1 MTGGRLGRFALRRV
15 AQAVPVVAGILT
27 LTFFLIHL
35 APGDPVYMMAGE
47 GGDARYYEEM
57 RGRYGLD
64 RPLAEQY
71 VRYLGA
77 VVRGDLGQSYAYQ
90 RPVLSVIFERLPATL
105 LLTGAA
111 LILAVAAGLAMG
123 LVAAVAPTSRVDVG
137 LRVVTSAIFA
147 APVFWVGQL
156 LLLLFAVVVPIFP
169 VGGLTSLR
177 GGSGSG
183 VGDVL
188 WHLTLPAVCL
198 SFGFLAPLG
207 RVVRSSMSVETRRE
221 YVRAARARGD
231 SRLRAALGHAFP
243 NALLPAITLV
253 GHQAGYLLT
262 GAGLA
267 EVVFGW
273 PGIGRLLLDASSAR
287 DYPLVIAVLLAV
299 SLIVVAANVITDTLY
314 VVADPRLES

>member
-1 MTGGRLGRFALRRV
+1 MTMGRLGRFALRRT
-15 AQAVPVVAGILT
+15 AQAVPVVTGIVT

-47 GGDARYYEEM
+47 GGDAAYYQEM

-64 RPLAEQY
+64 RPIMEQY

-77 VVRGDLGQSYAYQ
+77 VVRGDLGHSYAYQ
-90 RPVLSVIFERLPATL
+90 RPALSVILERLPATL

-111 LILAVAAGLAMG
+111 LVLAVAAGLALG
-123 LVAAVAPTSRVDVG
+123 VLTAIAPASRFDVG
-137 LRVVTSAIFA
+137 VRVATSAIFA
-147 APVFWVGQL
+147 APVFWIGQL
-156 LLLLFAVVVPIFP
+156 LLLLFAVIVPVFP
-169 VGGLTSLR
+169 VGGLSSLR
-177 GGSGSG
+177 GGNGG
-183 VGDVL
+183 GAGDVI
-188 WHLTLPAVCL
+188 WHLALPALCL
-198 SFGFLAPLG
+198 SFGFLAALG
-207 RVVRSSMSVETRRE
+207 RVVRSSLSVETRRE

-231 SRLRAALGHAFP
+231 SRLRAALGHALP
-243 NALLPAITLV
+243 NALLPAISLV

-273 PGIGRLLLDASSAR
+273 PGVGRLLLDASSGR

-299 SLIVVAANVITDTLY
+299 SVIVVAANVVTDTLY

>member
-1 MTGGRLGRFALRRV
+1 MTPARLGRFALRRA
-15 AQAVPVVAGILT
+15 AQAIPVVGGIVT

-47 GGDARYYEEM
+47 GGDAGYYAEM

-77 VVRGDLGQSYAYQ
+77 VAQGDLGHSYAYQ
-90 RPVLSVIFERLPATL
+90 RPVLGVIVERLPATL
-105 LLTGAA
+105 LLSGAA
-111 LILAVAAGLAMG
+111 LAIAVGAGLAFG
-123 LVAAVAPTSRVDVG
+123 LVAALAPASHADVW
-137 LRVVTSAIFA
+137 LRVLTSAIFA

-156 LLLLFAVVVPIFP
+156 LLLVFAVLVPVFP

-177 GGSGSG
+177 EGSSAGL
-183 VGDVL
+183 GDVV
-188 WHLTLPAVCL
+188 WHLVLPAACL
-198 SFGFLAPLG
+198 SFGFLAALA
-207 RVVRSSMSVETRRE
+207 RVLRGSLSVEIRRE

-231 SRLRAALGHAFP
+231 STARAVLAHAFP
-243 NALLPAITLV
+243 NALLPALTLI
-253 GHQAGYLLT
+253 GHQVGYLLT

-273 PGIGRLLLDASSAR
+273 PGIGRLLLDASSQR
-287 DYPLVIAVLLAV
+287 DYPLVVAVLLTV
-299 SLIVVAANVITDTLY
+299 SLLVVAANVVTDTLY
-314 VVADPRLES
+314 VAADPRLES

>member
-1 MTGGRLGRFALRRV
+1 MTGARLGRFALRRA
-15 AQAVPVVAGILT
+15 AQAVPVVAGIAT

-47 GGDARYYEEM
+47 GGDAAYYAEM
-57 RGRYGLD
+57 RSRYGLD

-71 VRYLGA
+71 LRYLGA
-77 VVRGDLGQSYAYQ
+77 VVGGDLGHSYAYQ
-90 RPVLSVIFERLPATL
+90 RPVLSVILERLPATL

-111 LILAVAAGLAMG
+111 LILAVAAGLALGM
-123 LVAAVAPTSRVDVG
+123 VAAVAPTSRLDVG
-137 LRVVTSAIFA
+137 LRVATSAIFA
-147 APVFWVGQL
+147 APVFWIGQL

-177 GGSGSG
+177 GGGDSG
-183 VGDVL
+183 VLDVL
-188 WHLTLPAVCL
+188 WHLTLPAICL
-198 SFGFLAPLG
+198 SFGFLAALG

-221 YVRAARARGD
+221 YVRAARARGN
-231 SRLRAALGHAFP
+231 SQLRAALAHALP
-243 NALLPAITLV
+243 NALLPAITLI
-253 GHQAGYLLT
+253 GHQAGALLT

-273 PGIGRLLLDASSAR
+273 PGIGRLLLDASSGR

-299 SLIVVAANVITDTLY
+299 SVLVVAANVVTDTLY